1 MLFALMVHLSAQ
13 METHAVDCPQASMA
27 AVPSQMQFAAVMESI
42 AAQKDTPVIL
52 QLELVTK
59 EA

>member
-1 MLFALMVHLSAQ
+1 MLFALMVPRSVQ
-13 METHAVDCPQASMA
+13 METHAANLLQGSMA
-27 AVPSQMQFAAVMESI
+27 AALFLKLSAAAMEST
-42 AAQKDTPVIL
+42 AVQMVTPVIL